1 MDSDNRQIVGGATI
15 SYILIAINA
24 LYGFIVTP
32 YIVSQIGDASFGV
45 YKTITSFA
53 ASLMVIDLGIGGTVQ
68 RYIANYRASDKSG
81 LIGNFVYMFLMEAAI
96 LAVIAT
102 SIVLGIYFNLNN
114 IFKNG
119 LSQDEI
125 ELAKQ
130 LFLVLCITIVFHL
143 FENVLNGII
152 TGYGKFIVSNGLRLF
167 RILLRLIGTF
177 ALLFVWKSPLT
188 LVIIDCALVII
199 LLIFEIFYS
208 IHRLKLKISFT
219 HFDSSIFKESLVYS
233 LMMFITALA
242 NQMNGNLDN
251 IVIGAF
257 MTSKDVAVYS
267 MAIIIFGMF
276 EQIAC
281 SISSVLL
288 PKMSFVIEEGGVA
301 SAKEYVISVGR
312 VQLILLGAIYGAFIV
327 IGKDFISIWI
337 GETYIPAYYIA
348 MIIMGP
354 AILELCVNVCL
365 TMLRVVNKLKFKTI
379 VTVLMMVLNAVLTIV
394 GVKYWGYYMAAIAT
408 ALSYLIGS
416 VLIMNMYY
424 HKEFGYNMFTVYSSI
439 FSRTFLCIILSSIMS
454 WCAIY
459 SFDNHIY
466 RFVLGL
472 MVFIIVY
479 GISLVLWGLNT
490 QERNTVK
497 KIIRRFQRC

>member
-1 MDSDNRQIVGGATI
+1 MDSDNRQIVGGVTI

-53 ASLMVIDLGIGGTVQ
+53 ASLMVIDLGLGGTVQ
-68 RYIANYRASDKSG
+68 RYTANYRASDKSG
-81 LIGNFVYMFLMEAAI
+81 RIGNLVYMFLMEAAI
-96 LAVIAT
+96 LAIIAT
-102 SIVLGIYFNLNN
+102 AIVFSIYFNLDN
-114 IFKNG
+114 IFRNG
-119 LSQDEI
+119 LTQGEI
-125 ELAKQ
+125 ELAKR
-130 LFLVLCITIVFHL
+130 LFIVLGITIIFHL
-143 FENVLNGII
+143 FENVLNGIL
-152 TGYGKFIVSNGLRLF
+152 TGYGKFIISNGLRLF
-167 RILLRLIGTF
+167 RIILRLTGTF

-199 LLIFEIFYS
+199 LLIFEIIYS
-208 IHRLKLKISFT
+208 IHKLKIKITFT
-219 HFDSSIFKESLVYS
+219 HFDRAIFKESLVYS

-267 MAIIIFGMF
+267 MALILFGMF

-281 SISSVLL
+281 AISSVLL
-288 PKMSFVIEEGGVA
+288 PKLSFVIEEGGVP
-301 SAKEYVISVGR
+301 SAQKYVISVGR
-312 VQLILLGAIYGAFIV
+312 IQFILLGAIYGAFIV
-327 IGKDFISIWI
+327 LGKDFISIWI
-337 GETYIPAYYIA
+337 GEAYIPAYYIA
-348 MIIMGP
+348 IIIMGP

-365 TMLRVVNKLKFKTI
+365 TMLRVVNKLKFRTI
-379 VTVLMMVLNAVLTIV
+379 VTVTMMVFNAALTII

-416 VLIMNMYY
+416 VLIMNTFY

-439 FSRTFLCIILSSIMS
+439 FSRILLCIVLSSILAWTAGS
-454 WCAIY
+454 

-466 RFVLGL
+466 RFASGAL
-472 MVFIIVY
+472 VFIIVY
-479 GISLVLWGLNT
+479 GISLLLWGLKT
-490 QERNTVK
+490 QEKNAVK
-497 KIIRRFQRC
+497 NIIRRFQ

>member
-1 MDSDNRQIVGGATI
+1 MDSDNRQILGGATI

-53 ASLMVIDLGIGGTVQ
+53 ASLMVIDLGLGGTVQ
-68 RYIANYRASDKSG
+68 RYIANYRASDKTSR
-81 LIGNFVYMFLMEAAI
+81 IGNFVYMFLMEAAI
-96 LAVIAT
+96 LAIIAT
-102 SIVLGIYFNLNN
+102 FIVFIIYFNLNN
-114 IFKNG
+114 IFRNG
-119 LSQDEI
+119 LTQEEI
-125 ELAKQ
+125 ELARR
-130 LFLVLCITIVFHL
+130 LFLVLGVTIFFHL
-143 FENVLNGII
+143 FENVLNGIL
-152 TGYGKFIVSNGLRLF
+152 TGYGKFIISNGLRLS
-167 RILLRLIGTF
+167 RIILRLIGTF
-177 ALLFVWKSPLT
+177 ALLFVWKSPLA
-188 LVIIDCALVII
+188 LVVLDCALVII
-199 LLIFEIFYS
+199 LLVFEIIYS
-208 IHRLKLKISFT
+208 IHTLKLKITFT
-219 HFDSSIFKESLVYS
+219 HFDRAIFKESLVYS

-301 SAKEYVISVGR
+301 AAQKYVVSVGR
-312 VQLILLGAIYGAFIV
+312 IQFILLGAIYGAFIV
-327 IGKDFISIWI
+327 LGKDFISIWI
-337 GETYIPAYYIA
+337 GEAYIPAYYIA
-348 MIIMGP
+348 IIIMGP

-365 TMLRVVNKLKFKTI
+365 TMLRVVNKLKFRSA
-379 VTVLMMVLNAVLTIV
+379 VTVLMMALNAVLTIF

-416 VLIMNMYY
+416 VLIMNIFY
-424 HKEFGYNMFTVYSSI
+424 HKVFGYNMFAIYSSI
-439 FSRTFLCIILSSIMS
+439 FSRTLLCIVLSSIMS
-454 WCAIY
+454 WITIS

-466 RFVLGL
+466 RFALGAI
-472 MVFIIVY
+472 VFIFVY
-479 GISLVLWGLNT
+479 GISLLLWGLNA
-490 QERNTVK
+490 QERNAVK
-497 KIIRRFQRC
+497 NIIRRFQQC